1 MMIIIIFII
10 TKAGVFSSVLSCCH
24 VPGYSC
30 LCASGRNT
38 KPDNRTKILY
48 L

>member
-10 TKAGVFSSVLSCCH
+10 TKAGVFSSILSCCH
-24 VPGYSC
+24 VLGYSC
-30 LCASGRNT
+30 LCAGGRNM